1 MHTYQ
6 YHKFEFCKRNEYT
19 HRHREKRCTEDRS
32 ARTGLSRLLVVF
44 RSTRRDD
51 RRTKQLLRFDRVLTD
66 DKTINLENLSP
77 VFFHPFFSIRDES
90 EARAHSTW
98 KNFRGEMRTFAEVRR
113 NSSAVYLS
121 TPHQLLTQGSIRAFR
136 RSNQD
141 SLLMQQDIY
150 A

>member
-1 MHTYQ
+1 MHRRSIGEDWFVEAPRGFPLDSSWWPTYETT
-6 YHKFEFCKRNEYT
+6 FAF
-19 HRHREKRCTEDRS
+19 
-32 ARTGLSRLLVVF
+32 
-44 RSTRRDD
+44 
-51 RRTKQLLRFDRVLTD
+51 FDRVLTD

-150 A
+150 AWTVRTYWRAETSNRKTRLICL